1 MSTDSD
7 GRVEAASSEEEMASL
22 EALDTKMASVREA
35 LERFDAVKV
44 GSNRIKPM
52 RFVEHGP
59 CPFSLLK

>member
-7 GRVEAASSEEEMASL
+7 GRVEAPSSVEVGGDGERASL

-44 GSNRIKPM
+44 GGN
-52 RFVEHGP
+52 
-59 CPFSLLK
+59 CLKTWCLFLVLS